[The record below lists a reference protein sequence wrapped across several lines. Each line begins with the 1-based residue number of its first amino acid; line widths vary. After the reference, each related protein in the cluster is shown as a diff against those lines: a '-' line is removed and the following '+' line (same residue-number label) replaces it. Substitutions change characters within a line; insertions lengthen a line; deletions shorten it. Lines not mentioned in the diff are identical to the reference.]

1 MENTQLGFSNRSE
14 LKKYLK
20 EKYNATDRDFIIFNA
35 NLGTTLLG
43 LDRLTCFYYM
53 RIFGSDRQ
61 KRICT
66 RFIKLLKE
74 QGAIGERPIFM
85 GASDKY
91 LKAAD
96 ASNKYLKAHLDIF
109 SEYGMKLIFG
119 GSYAS
124 YKPIWERK

>member
-20 EKYNATDRDFIIFNA
+20 ENYNATDKDFIIFNA

-43 LDRLTCFYYM
+43 LDRLTWFYYM

-66 RFIKLLKE
+66 HFIKSLRE

-85 GASDKY
+85 GAS
-91 LKAAD
+91 
-96 ASNKYLKAHLDIF
+96 NRYLKAHLDIF
-109 SEYGMKLIFG
+109 SEYGMNLFIFG